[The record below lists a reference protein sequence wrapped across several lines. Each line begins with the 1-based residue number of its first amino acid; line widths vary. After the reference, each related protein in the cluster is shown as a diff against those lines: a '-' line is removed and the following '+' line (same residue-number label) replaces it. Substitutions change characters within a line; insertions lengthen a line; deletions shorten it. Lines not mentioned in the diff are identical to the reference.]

1 MTKDTYL
8 DMMAAACLN
17 GMTASDAMASFRTE
31 AIAEACYNMAEKM
44 WKAREKHIKNE
55 VTETESAPA
64 PVKKSEKVKTISSVE
79 IPQK

>member
-31 AIAEACYNMAEKM
+31 AIAEACYNMAEQM
-44 WKAREKHIKNE
+44 WKAREKHVKNE
-55 VTETESAPA
+55 VTETELTPA
-64 PVKKSEKVKTISSVE
+64 PVKKSEKTKPLSS
-79 IPQK
+79 